1 MTTTPETTT
10 IILNGASDD
19 IVEVSGAV
27 TDEFYLVGG
36 GDTLIKVIAP
46 SGESMTFSLGYGQ
59 RPGIEWHVGV
69 ESTSAD
75 TPSWPMRFVPRPSG
89 GYDPAIE
96 VTVPVG
102 VRVEGPQ

>member
-1 MTTTPETTT
+1 MATTPATTT
-10 IILNGASDD
+10 IVLNGASDD

-27 TDEFYLVGG
+27 TDEFYLVRK

-46 SGESMTFSLGYGQ
+46 SGESMTFSFGYGQ
-59 RPGIEWHVGV
+59 RPGVEWHIGI

-75 TPSWPMRFVPRPSG
+75 TPSWPLRFIPRSEE
-89 GYDPAIE
+89 YRDPAVE

-102 VRVEGPQ
+102 VRVEGPR